1 MVEPRPGRVG
11 AVSAWCAEPGDG
23 ALSDVNETHEA
34 GSPGVGTHKGDVGR
48 FLAGARRAA
57 GLTQKELAARVF
69 VTESAVSKWERGL
82 SYPDLATLGPLARAL
97 GVTEGELVSASA
109 DDRGRLDAHQA
120 RVHRRWRAAV
130 LWTTIGAYAVALVA
144 TFVTNLAVAH
154 TLSWFW
160 IVAAAVA
167 LAFSLTTLPLLV
179 TGRRGWTTLA
189 AALASLGLL
198 LASIEALTS
207 AGFLGVTGAAILFA
221 VVVIWGPLALRSF
234 GSPGLRRHA
243 AVIAVLADAA
253 AVTAF
258 LAVVLW
264 AAGDADAFGGIVLP
278 LVGFGAAIA
287 LLVVGVLRYLPLRGL
302 LRGASACVIGAAL
315 AVSAG
320 PVVDVVLD
328 HTPFELAPV
337 DLATWSAVTLNGNIT
352 AVIAFAFL
360 ATALLLVGVS
370 VVSAHRAR
378 PESDAVTV

>member
-1 MVEPRPGRVG
+1 M
-11 AVSAWCAEPGDG
+11 
-23 ALSDVNETHEA
+23 
-34 GSPGVGTHKGDVGR
+34 GR